1 MPSFSTDVFF
11 FVSAWHQR
19 RRALRGIDFTG
30 LESDDRM
37 NFSRLVQFQK
47 KARESDPVQRRMVR
61 FDHPQLLVTIR
72 EEQKHPK

>member
-1 MPSFSTDVFF
+1 
-11 FVSAWHQR
+11 
-19 RRALRGIDFTG
+19 
-30 LESDDRM
+30 M